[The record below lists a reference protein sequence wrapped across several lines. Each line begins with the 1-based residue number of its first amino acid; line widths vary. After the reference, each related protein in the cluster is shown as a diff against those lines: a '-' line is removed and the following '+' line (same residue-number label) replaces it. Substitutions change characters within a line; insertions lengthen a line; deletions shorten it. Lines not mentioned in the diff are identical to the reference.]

1 MTRFNRYCL
10 GMNRKVWLMRKVGIK
25 LLGSETTLTN
35 HLVKKILLK
44 LNIGEKS
51 RLYKLARRSYRKIGK
66 VSKFEE
72 SFSSFGE
79 DRVLVKYLPEL
90 DGSYID
96 VGAGAPIN
104 GSNTYFL
111 YQRGWRG
118 VTIEPIITLAKLHRK
133 KRPADTQKNACV
145 TDQIGSEL
153 TFYQYLADD
162 FSTDSINRVSKL
174 GEMNIYPQKTYSSPT
189 LTLSELKHSCNP
201 LLPSFLNIDV
211 EGSELNVLRSNNWEV
226 CKPRVIAIEEW
237 ESPIYFKTEVRIYL
251 ESLNY
256 RLTSRCF
263 LTSVYVHLDY
273 LKTIIVKNDLNF
285 QWYKP

>member
-1 MTRFNRYCL
+1 MAGFGRYCL

-35 HLVKKILLK
+35 ILVKKILLK
-44 LNIGEKS
+44 FNIKEES
-51 RLYKLARRSYRKIGK
+51 RLYKLARRSYRRTGK
-66 VSKFEE
+66 VSKFEP

-118 VTIEPIITLAKLHRK
+118 VTIEPIVTLVNLHRI
-133 KRPADTQKNACV
+133 KRPADTQKNACI

-162 FSTDSINRVSKL
+162 FSTDSIDRVSEL
-174 GEMNIYPQKTYSSPT
+174 EALNIHPQKTYSSPT
-189 LTLSELKHSCNP
+189 MTLSELEHLCNP

-211 EGSELNVLRSNNWEV
+211 EGSELNVLKSNNWKL

-237 ESPIYFKTEVRIYL
+237 ESPIYFETEVRAYL
-251 ESLNY
+251 ETLNY

-263 LTSVYVHLDY
+263 LTSIYVHFDY
-273 LKTIIVKNDLNF
+273 LNTISEKKELNF